1 MESEKNFSELHTN
14 QRLLLQELETRGVK
28 IEVLV
33 PELEIVRARYGK
45 HVELLL
51 DRSGSRCPYGSSI
64 IASDKYVT
72 KQLLLQTGLEAPR
85 GEQFY
90 PDQRKDALRYAEAMG
105 FPLVLKPT
113 NGSHGEC
120 CFTDIESIEEVEAA
134 IDSFVLAQGPSQ
146 PFIIEEQFEGLE
158 YRVFITKYGDF
169 AVLHREPASVTGDGR
184 QSIHELISS
193 ENYRRMHPRQGS
205 LCRIVVDDQVR
216 THLKRQNLSLESVPE
231 AGEKIFLRRN
241 SNVALGGIPVD
252 CTDDA
257 HNSLVRIARHALA
270 VVPGLAYAGVDI
282 ISKDV
287 TGGQT
292 SESYRILEINSNPGL
307 HMHES
312 PGEGRGQP
320 VSKYLA
326 DVIFPETRYACR
338 DRVPAVG
345 KRKEDKWAA

>member
-1 MESEKNFSELHTN
+1 MNSSSDFTELHTN
-14 QRLLLQELETRGVK
+14 QRLLLQELETRGVE

-72 KQLLLQTGLEAPR
+72 KQLLLQAGLEAPR

-90 PDQRKDALRYAEAMG
+90 PDQRKDALRYAQALG

-120 CFTDIESIEEVEAA
+120 CFTDINCAEDVEAA

-146 PFIIEEQFEGLE
+146 PFIIEEQFDGLE
-158 YRVFITKYGDF
+158 FRIFMTKYGDF

-184 QSIHELISS
+184 QSIRELISA
-193 ENYRRMHPRQGS
+193 ENYRRTHPRQAS

-216 THLKRQNLSLESVPE
+216 THLRRQNLSLESVPD

-241 SNVALGGIPVD
+241 SNVALGGRPVD
-252 CTDDA
+252 FTGVA
-257 HNSLVRIARHALA
+257 HDSLIRIARRALA
-270 VVPGLAYAGVDI
+270 AIPGLAYAGIDI
-282 ISKDV
+282 ISKDA

-292 SESYRILEINSNPGL
+292 RGSYRILEINSNPGL
-307 HMHES
+307 HMHED

-320 VSKYLA
+320 VSRYLA
-326 DVIFPETRYACR
+326 DVIFPETRYSL
-338 DRVPAVG
+338 
-345 KRKEDKWAA
+345 RKGDKWAA